1 MSPCISIVCNSN
13 IFQLTDQLESFLKS
27 SKQTKS
33 STGLSN
39 GENSSANNNAVIVI
53 SDDDEEDIDDQ
64 SDEMLG
70 LEPMVRR
77 IEQRLPT
84 EDDGDGMP
92 AEKKRLLDKIKR
104 SCV

>member
-1 MSPCISIVCNSN
+1 M
-13 IFQLTDQLESFLKS
+13 ESFLKS

-53 SDDDEEDIDDQ
+53 SDDDEEEDIDDQ

-77 IEQRLPT
+77 IEPRLPA

-104 SCV
+104 DNCL

>member
-1 MSPCISIVCNSN
+1 M
-13 IFQLTDQLESFLKS
+13 ESFLKS

-53 SDDDEEDIDDQ
+53 SDDDEDIDDQ

-77 IEQRLPT
+77 IEPRLPA